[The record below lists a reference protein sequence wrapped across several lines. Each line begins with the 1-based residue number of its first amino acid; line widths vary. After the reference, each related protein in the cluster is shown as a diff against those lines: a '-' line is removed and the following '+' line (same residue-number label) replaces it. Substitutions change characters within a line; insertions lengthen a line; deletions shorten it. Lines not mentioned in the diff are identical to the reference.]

1 MADLLVPSPE
11 TTCSSQFSTRHPLE
25 LFKTLLESPGWAFK
39 SSYLTLYL

>member
-11 TTCSSQFSTRHPLE
+11 TTCSSQFSTRRPLE
-25 LFKTLLESPGWAFK
+25 LFKTLLESPEWAFK